1 MRIVGGCGLSASLPR
16 GPAELRSA
24 DRREPTCV
32 SNGNAWGL
40 CARAVIL
47 MNRLTCP
54 VTMQSLSRGIGDS
67 IGVERRLA
75 LCPAGFLNP
84 PGERNR
90 YWPWNGPPTPVPFSQ
105 GQNHECRHA
114 PRRTRLD
121 LHFRLVARRSNSR
134 RRPLGEG
141 GQSIRSPRSWSR
153 SYSIKASVTAC
164 MSPEMI

>member
-75 LCPAGFLNP
+75 LCPAGFLIRRASETGTGHGTGRP
-84 PGERNR
+84 P
-90 YWPWNGPPTPVPFSQ
+90 PFHFLKARIMNADTLHAALGLTFTFVWLLV
-105 GQNHECRHA
+105 GQI
-114 PRRTRLD
+114 
-121 LHFRLVARRSNSR
+121 LV
-134 RRPLGEG
+134 
-141 GQSIRSPRSWSR
+141 
-153 SYSIKASVTAC
+153 
-164 MSPEMI
+164 